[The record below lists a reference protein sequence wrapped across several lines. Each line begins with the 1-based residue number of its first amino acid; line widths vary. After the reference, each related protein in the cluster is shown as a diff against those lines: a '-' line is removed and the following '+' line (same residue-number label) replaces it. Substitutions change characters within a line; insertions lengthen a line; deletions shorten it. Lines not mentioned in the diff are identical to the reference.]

1 MNLFYKIVN
10 RLSWGLVGL
19 VCMAQPV
26 FSQSQTNLLH
36 HFSFN
41 GTLSNTA
48 NTTSISAVS
57 SFAQDRLGINNN
69 SYEVASDNYS
79 ITASNI
85 NNLPSSGIS
94 RTVAFWCQVPNI
106 NKDYHLFSY
115 GTEGNGYSISYN
127 YTTGNLIIGNGFNT
141 VTYYIDRTE
150 DWRHI
155 AVSFN
160 SETYRHSIYVNGV
173 YKSYVSLSLTNSA
186 KGPLNIGVNLAGTK
200 GTNFKIDE
208 LFVYDRALSEFE
220 VYEIYSLKCRLNPI
234 VNASKT
240 SICPGENVN
249 LTSDKVVYVF
259 SDNGNRLSYSNTYI
273 SQFLNSTTT
282 FYVIDSISSGCYSNR
297 VPVTITVKEDLPD
310 PVSVTDILQGSICG
324 DSGIATLKVQEHP
337 DYTVK
342 WYTSNTG
349 GTPIATGP
357 VFVTPILKSTTK
369 YYFANEAPDKCPSK
383 RSEEYVWIYPKF
395 EVDFVASKTKI
406 CPGDTVT
413 FSGFEEV
420 PYYLYKDNVWVSAGD
435 LYSGGM
441 PFSYQDAPTKTS
453 TYINKVGEWFGCTDI
468 DTITITVIELNPT
481 INQSG
486 NVLSTDEYQTYQWYK
501 NDELVEG
508 ATAQTFE
515 ISESG
520 SYHVSV
526 TNDIGCSE
534 MSDAISVTVT
544 SLTGKSTS
552 KVSNLYPNPANSTL
566 HVELKE
572 AGEIKILSMLGEQ
585 LENFNAP
592 AGTVTIDV
600 THLNSGIYLL
610 QTDNGESI
618 RFTKN

>member
-1 MNLFYKIVN
+1 MNLFYRIVK
-10 RLSWGLVGL
+10 RVSLAFIGLG
-19 VCMAQPV
+19 CMVQPV
-26 FSQSQTNLLH
+26 FAQSQANLLH

-48 NTTSISAVS
+48 NTHSISAIS
-57 SFAQDRLGINNN
+57 SFAPDRLGINNN
-69 SYEVASDNYS
+69 SYDIANDNYS
-79 ITASNI
+79 ISSTTI
-85 NNLPSSGIS
+85 NNLPSSGVS
-94 RTVAFWCQVPNI
+94 RTVAFWSQVPNI
-106 NKDYHLFSY
+106 NKEYHLFSY
-115 GTEGNGYSISYN
+115 GTDGNSYSISYN
-127 YTTGNLIIGNGFNT
+127 NTTGNLIIGNGINT
-141 VTYYIDRTE
+141 VSHYIDRTE
-150 DWRHI
+150 NWRHI
-155 AVSFN
+155 AVSYDN
-160 SETYRHSIYVNGV
+160 ETFRHSIYINGV
-173 YKSYVSLSLTNSA
+173 YKNYVSLSLTNTAS
-186 KGPLNIGVNLAGTK
+186 GPLKIGVNPAGTK

-208 LFVYDRALSEFE
+208 LFIYDRALSESE
-220 VYEIYSLKCRLNPI
+220 VSEIYNLKCRLNPI
-234 VNASKT
+234 VTSSKT

-259 SDNGNRLSYSNTYI
+259 AANGNRLSYNNTYI
-273 SQFLNSTTT
+273 SQFLNTTTT

-297 VPVTITVKEDLPD
+297 VPVTITVKEALPV
-310 PVSVTDILQGSICG
+310 PVSVTDILEGSICG
-324 DSGIATLKVQEHP
+324 DSGRATLKVQENP
-337 DYTVK
+337 DYTVN
-342 WYTSNTG
+342 WYTASTG

-357 VFVTPILKSTTK
+357 VFVTPFLKSTTK

-383 RSEEYVWIYPKF
+383 RSEEYIWIYPKY

-420 PYYLYKDNVWVSAGD
+420 PYYLYKDNLWVSAGD
-435 LYSGGM
+435 QYSGEM
-441 PFSYQDAPTKTS
+441 PFSYQDAPTQTT
-453 TYINKVGEWFGCTDI
+453 TYVNKVGEWFGCVDS
-468 DTITITVIELNPT
+468 DTIIITVIELNPAIT
-481 INQSG
+481 QSG
-486 NVLSTDEYQTYQWYK
+486 NLLSTDEYQTYQWYK
-501 NDELVEG
+501 NDQLLEDE
-508 ATAQTFE
+508 TAQTLNVTE
-515 ISESG
+515 DG
-520 SYHVSV
+520 VYKVSV
-526 TNDIGCSE
+526 TNDVGCSG